1 MIRKPAGADRP
12 TALRRGAEAAIQG
25 QRAVSTAGRAVGG
38 FFQTLI
44 LGWLCFTTAIGAL
57 TAGSLG
63 GTLIGLSFSAGFG
76 YLLYYLR
83 KRRRQA

>member
-25 QRAVSTAGRAVGG
+25 QRAVGNAGRTVGVV
-38 FFQTLI
+38 FQILV
-44 LGWLCFTTAIGAL
+44 LGWLCFACAIGAL

-63 GTLIGLSFSAGFG
+63 GTLIGLCFSAGFAFAI
-76 YLLYYLR
+76 YHVR
-83 KRRRQA
+83 KRYHRG

>member
-12 TALRRGAEAAIQG
+12 TALRRSAEAAIQG
-25 QRAVSTAGRAVGG
+25 QRAVSSAGRAVGG

-44 LGWLCFTTAIGAL
+44 LGWLCFSMALGGL
-57 TAGSLG
+57 TAGSFG
-63 GTLIGLSFSAGFG
+63 GMVIGLGFSAGFG

>member
-1 MIRKPAGADRP
+1 MIRKPAGSDRP

-25 QRAVSTAGRAVGG
+25 QKAVSSAGRAVGG
-38 FFQTLI
+38 CLQTLM
-44 LGWLCFTTAIGAL
+44 LGWLCLIMALGAL
-57 TAGSLG
+57 SAGSFG
-63 GTLIGLSFSAGFG
+63 GMVIGFSFSAGSG